1 MEENSIDLREL
12 LTMLMKN
19 LRKIGYITA
28 AFLVVAVFYLLITPR
43 VYESE
48 SLLRIK
54 QPQGLASSLL
64 DAVPGANTA
73 ATAQLMSTYA
83 EILKSRSVIEPVIQE
98 TEKPNDD
105 GKYPSYAGYVQGR
118 ITTTPFKNTEIL
130 KVTVNANTPE
140 AAQKANE
147 LVVDGFLNRLTGL
160 TRAEQKA
167 TKEFIAARVVEAK
180 NELNNA
186 ESALQVY
193 KEKNKIIDPSEN
205 MKVVSDRVVMVD
217 KVKAE
222 NKVDMATAQARLSSI
237 NQQLG
242 GAAKATADSS
252 TIKEYNSKLAELEM
266 TKVSYLNKYTD
277 KHPKMQEINNEIAST
292 RAQLQEEINKVAAL
306 QAPSDNPVHQGLIAG
321 KFQSEAEIAVAQ
333 GKEQALANI
342 EKENSEAIG
351 TLPSIEQGYLR
362 VKRDAD
368 VAQEIYIM
376 LAKRLEEAKV
386 AEVMVSNEVQVV
398 DIATLPETPVKPRKA
413 MTLALALFLGL
424 MAGSGYVIAYEMF
437 NRKLRTAED
446 IQSYLGLTVLGTV
459 PDVESMNKMN
469 TEKRKKLS
477 PMQKL
482 RRLFAK

>member
-12 LTMLMKN
+12 LTILIKN
-19 LRKIGYITA
+19 LRKICAITA
-28 AFLVVAVFYLLITPR
+28 SFLVIAVFYLLIASP
-43 VYESE
+43 VYESD

-54 QPQGLASSLL
+54 QPQGLGSSLL

-83 EILKSRSVIEPVIQE
+83 EILKSRSVIEPVIQQ

-105 GKYPSYAGYVQGR
+105 GKYPGYDGYVKGH

-130 KVTVNANTPE
+130 KVTVNARTPE
-140 AAQKANE
+140 DAQRANE
-147 LVVDGFLNRLTGL
+147 LVVEGFLDRLTGL

-167 TKEFIAARVVEAK
+167 TKEFIAARVAESK
-180 NELNNA
+180 IELHNA
-186 ESALQVY
+186 ESALQAY

-205 MKVVSDRVVMVD
+205 TKVIADRVVMVD

-222 NKVDMATAQARLSSI
+222 NRVNMATAQSRLSAI
-237 NQQLG
+237 NEQLG
-242 GAAKATADSS
+242 GAAKATADST
-252 TIKEYNSKLAELEM
+252 TIKEYNKKLAELEM
-266 TKVSYLNKYTD
+266 TKVGYLNKYTD
-277 KHPKMQEINNEIAST
+277 KHPKMQEINNEITST
-292 RAQLQEEINKVAAL
+292 REQLQAEINKVAAL
-306 QAPSDNPVHQGLIAG
+306 QAPSDNMVHQGLIAG

-333 GKEQALANI
+333 GKEQALAAI
-342 EKENSEAIG
+342 EKENSQAIG

-362 VKRDAD
+362 VARDAN

-398 DIATLPETPVKPRKA
+398 DTATLPEAPVKPRK
-413 MTLALALFLGL
+413 MLTLALALLLGL
-424 MAGSGYVIAYEMF
+424 MAGSGYVLAYEMF
-437 NRKLRTAED
+437 NRKIRTTED
-446 IQSYLGLTVLGTV
+446 IQSYLGLPVLGSV
-459 PDVESMNKMN
+459 PDMDSVNKVQA
-469 TEKRKKLS
+469 EGHKKLS
-477 PMQKL
+477 PWQKL

>member
-12 LTMLMKN
+12 LTILLKN
-19 LRKIGYITA
+19 LRKICIITA
-28 AFLVVAVFYLLITPR
+28 AFLAIAILYLLITPR

-54 QPQGLASSLL
+54 QPQGLGSSLL

-83 EILKSRSVIEPVIQE
+83 EILKSRSVIEPVIAQTE
-98 TEKPNDD
+98 TPNDK
-105 GKYPSYAGYVQGR
+105 GKYPSYDSYVKGR

-140 AAQKANE
+140 DAQKANK
-147 LVVDGFLNRLTGL
+147 LVVDGFLSRLTGL

-186 ESALQVY
+186 ESALQGY
-193 KEKNKIIDPSEN
+193 KEKNKIIAPSEN
-205 MKVVSDRVVMVD
+205 MKVISDRVVMVD

-222 NKVDMATAQARLSSI
+222 NKVNMATAQSRLAAI
-237 NQQLG
+237 NEQLG

-252 TIKEYNSKLAELEM
+252 TIKEYNQKLAELEM
-266 TKVSYLNKYTD
+266 TKVSYLNKYTE
-277 KHPKMQEINNEIAST
+277 KHPKMQEINSEITSTRVQLQNEID
-292 RAQLQEEINKVAAL
+292 KVAAL
-306 QAPSDNPVHQGLIAG
+306 QAPSDNPVHQSLIAG
-321 KFQSEAEIAVAQ
+321 KFQSQAEIAVAN

-342 EKENSEAIG
+342 EKENSAAIG

-368 VAQEIYIM
+368 VAQEIYVM

-398 DIATLPETPVKPRKA
+398 DTATLPEIPVKPRKA
-413 MTLALALFLGL
+413 LTLALALILGL

-437 NRKLRTAED
+437 NRRLRTNDD
-446 IQSYLGLTVLGTV
+446 IQNYLGLPVLGSV
-459 PDVESMNKMN
+459 PDMDSMNKIN
-469 TEKRKKLS
+469 AERHQKLS
-477 PMQKL
+477 VWQKL
-482 RRLFAK
+482 RRLAAK